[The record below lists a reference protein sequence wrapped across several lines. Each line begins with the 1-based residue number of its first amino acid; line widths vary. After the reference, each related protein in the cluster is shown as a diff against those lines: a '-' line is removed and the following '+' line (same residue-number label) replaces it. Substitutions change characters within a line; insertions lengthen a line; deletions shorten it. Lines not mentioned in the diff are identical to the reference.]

1 MAAGPYS
8 PKAVGQAPG
17 QVGEVPETAWI
28 VRSARQGR
36 SRGRKR
42 SSLAA
47 SWPTSYDYG
56 DVREHFE
63 QPDPSWARRAK
74 GGLAALLLVPLTA
87 CSVAAEADALAEE
100 HLVVHALVQV
110 RRTETLG
117 GEPRADALA
126 GLIRV
131 PDTADAAEV
140 FALAGL
146 REQLPAVGQCQAGDP
161 AVTQLA
167 ETDIGVASV
176 ELVPADTVIIVTPG
190 GEHPLAPHAF
200 PSISDSIRG
209 VIYTSR
215 DQTAWSLPDAG
226 KYEIVLRG
234 AEGLEQG
241 NAAYQSPGVPSSVTI
256 GGVPLAEVD
265 ELSQADLDLTWAPSG
280 SSLDLLAVRLHLAD
294 STYTCT
300 FRDADGF
307 GSMSL
312 LDARRALAPSLA
324 RVGDPTLGR
333 AQGALSL
340 HRIRAEAS
348 AAPGDASVVEVRF
361 DFSVARE
368 LAFSS
373 DALSGLGPGP
383 E

>member
-1 MAAGPYS
+1 MWVRAAKSGF
-8 PKAVGQAPG
+8 
-17 QVGEVPETAWI
+17 T
-28 VRSARQGR
+28 
-36 SRGRKR
+36 
-42 SSLAA
+42 
-47 SWPTSYDYG
+47 
-56 DVREHFE
+56 
-63 QPDPSWARRAK
+63 
-74 GGLAALLLVPLTA
+74 ALLLVPLTA
-87 CSVAAEADALAEE
+87 CSVAAEADTLAEE
-100 HLVVHALVQV
+100 RLVVHALVQV
-110 RRTETLG
+110 RRTETFG

-131 PDTADAAEV
+131 PDTADPAEV

-146 REQLPAVGQCQAGDP
+146 REALPPLGQCLAGD
-161 AVTQLA
+161 
-167 ETDIGVASV
+167 VATTEPSEGAQSV
-176 ELVPADTVIIVTPG
+176 ELVPADTVLVVTPG

-226 KYEIVLRG
+226 RYEIVLRG
-234 AEGLEQG
+234 AEGLEH
-241 NAAYQSPGVPSSVTI
+241 AHSSHQSPGVPSSVTI
-256 GGVPLAEVD
+256 GGVPLSDID
-265 ELSQADLDLTWAPSG
+265 ELRQADLDLTWAPSG
-280 SSLDLLAVRLHLAD
+280 STLDLVAVRLHAAD

-312 LDARRALAPSLA
+312 LEAERALGLSAATAGS
-324 RVGDPTLGR
+324 
-333 AQGALSL
+333 QGVLSL

-348 AAPGDASVVEVRF
+348 ATPGDTSVVEVRF

-368 LAFSS
+368 VSFA
-373 DALSGLGPGP
+373 GPGA